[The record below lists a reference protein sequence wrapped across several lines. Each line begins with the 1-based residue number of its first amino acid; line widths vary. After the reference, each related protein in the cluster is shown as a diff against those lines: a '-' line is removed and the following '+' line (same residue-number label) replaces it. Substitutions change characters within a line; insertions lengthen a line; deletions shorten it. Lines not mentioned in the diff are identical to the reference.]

1 MSEEYTYR
9 EKAAALSRVARFRP
23 GFAVGVILLSI
34 FAALLEGIGLSFLLP
49 ILELAQGEV
58 DPAEADGVLAAFVSV
73 YELAGLPF
81 TLGFMIVGVVAVMT
95 IRFTSSFLVGWLRTA
110 LQTMYIKELQS
121 KSFERALG
129 AEVAYFDEEG
139 SDDILNAI
147 VTQSEYASKA
157 IRDVIGVV
165 EQGFLALIYFAIAF
179 VLAPWLAV
187 ATGLV
192 LGGIVALFKH
202 VLEAGSAVGDR
213 VADANEELQ
222 ESVQAGTQGIR
233 DVKMFGMES
242 ELLEQFSD
250 AIDKFARSNIKVA
263 RNQQII
269 RNFYQLV
276 IAITVFVL
284 IYVSLVY
291 TSMSL
296 SALGIFLFAIFRLGP
311 KVSTLSTVMYRL
323 DSELPHL
330 IRTHRFIDEIESYSE
345 PDGDKETAPTDVG
358 RVEFNDVQFS
368 YRTAEEQVLR
378 GVSFTVERDELVAFV
393 GPSGAGKSTVLSLFA
408 RLYEPNSGSITAE
421 GTRID
426 EYPVWE
432 WRDRIAL
439 VRQDPYIFNDTLY
452 YNVTVG
458 AREAPQREIER
469 VCEIAQVTE
478 FLDDLPKGYDTH
490 LGDDGTRLSGGQR
503 QRIAIARALL
513 KDAEFLLLDEATS
526 DLDTGLEEKVHSA
539 IENMDRD
546 YGMIV
551 VAHRLSTVT
560 SADRIYSMKNGHII
574 ESGDHTT
581 LLKNGRQYSEL
592 YTKQT
597 SEQTT

>member
-1 MSEEYTYR
+1 
-9 EKAAALSRVARFRP
+9 
-23 GFAVGVILLSI
+23 
-34 FAALLEGIGLSFLLP
+34 
-49 ILELAQGEV
+49 
-58 DPAEADGVLAAFVSV
+58 
-73 YELAGLPF
+73 
-81 TLGFMIVGVVAVMT
+81 
-95 IRFTSSFLVGWLRTA
+95 
-110 LQTMYIKELQS
+110 
-121 KSFERALG
+121 
-129 AEVAYFDEEG
+129 
-139 SDDILNAI
+139 
-147 VTQSEYASKA
+147 
-157 IRDVIGVV
+157 
-165 EQGFLALIYFAIAF
+165 
-179 VLAPWLAV
+179 
-187 ATGLV
+187 
-192 LGGIVALFKH
+192 
-202 VLEAGSAVGDR
+202 
-213 VADANEELQ
+213 
-222 ESVQAGTQGIR
+222 
-233 DVKMFGMES
+233 
-242 ELLEQFSD
+242 
-250 AIDKFARSNIKVA
+250 
-263 RNQQII
+263 
-269 RNFYQLV
+269 V

-358 RVEFNDVQFS
+358 RVEFNDVRFS

-378 GVSFTVERDELVAFV
+378 GVSFTVERDEVVAFV
-393 GPSGAGKSTVLSLFA
+393 GPSGAGKSTILSLFA

-452 YNVTVG
+452 YNITVG

-581 LLKNGRQYSEL
+581 LLENGRQYSEL